1 MTLVKKHQHLHSRDD
16 KVGRKS
22 EGLINAGIAPAEYCP
37 FIDINLNSQ
46 LNRFS
51 VHNGGEEDAGLLTEK
66 WEGLA
71 ILPSEKDNEYYL
83 LTLNDNDFVTQN
95 GYIKNG
101 TIQYKDES
109 GFSLDTQ
116 ALMFKITLPQ
126 GAKPL
131 LG

>member
-1 MTLVKKHQHLHSRDD
+1 M
-16 KVGRKS
+16 
-22 EGLINAGIAPAEYCP
+22 
-37 FIDINLNSQ
+37 
-46 LNRFS
+46 
-51 VHNGGEEDAGLLTEK
+51 HNGGEEDAGLLTEK